1 MILPIMGLPSE
12 MTRKEAIM
20 DTLQYTNTIYGDT
33 IIKYVLIKLTHIVL
47 LVFELLLTPHSTSA
61 ALEKIIINSSYKL

>member
-1 MILPIMGLPSE
+1 MLLFTMILPNMGLPSK

-33 IIKYVLIKLTHIVL
+33 I
-47 LVFELLLTPHSTSA
+47 
-61 ALEKIIINSSYKL
+61 

>member
-1 MILPIMGLPSE
+1 MLLFTMILPIMGLPSE

-33 IIKYVLIKLTHIVL
+33 IIKHVLIKLTHIVL
-47 LVFELLLTPHSTSA
+47 LVFELL
-61 ALEKIIINSSYKL
+61 